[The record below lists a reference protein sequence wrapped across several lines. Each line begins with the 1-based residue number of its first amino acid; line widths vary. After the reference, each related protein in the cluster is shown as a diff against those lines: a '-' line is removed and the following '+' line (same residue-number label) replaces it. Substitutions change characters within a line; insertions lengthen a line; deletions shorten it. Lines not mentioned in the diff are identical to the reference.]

1 LVAGCSQDNEF
12 VPATW
17 WHQLE
22 GGSIAQQR
30 PPPPNV
36 TAPYPSLG
44 TVPTKPVTI
53 DAATRGRIA
62 NALVADRA
70 NAEYTNSLA
79 PLPAAPPAK
88 TAPPGPPA
96 SAPSGDSG
104 MSASLAAASAPPQP
118 APRRAPV
125 AAVAATPLPAPGAS
139 PATPA
144 AGTAAGAAD
153 AAAPMPPIPAAPPQ
167 IPSIGG
173 VRATVPTPPPPTP
186 PVVTPPAPVVPGAP
200 VTIAF
205 AAGSATMPP
214 EAVKALTSLAARR
227 GVGSI
232 AITGYGE
239 ATSSDPATQSAAMP
253 LAWGRAESIAR
264 ALLVAGVPSK
274 SLRVT
279 SQATGHGGVA
289 RIVE

>member
-12 VPATW
+12 APATW

-22 GGSIAQQR
+22 GGTIAQQR

-62 NALVADRA
+62 NALIADRA

-79 PLPAAPPAK
+79 PLPAAQPSK
-88 TAPPGPPA
+88 TAPAAPLA
-96 SAPSGDSG
+96 SAPSADSG
-104 MSASLAAASAPPQP
+104 MSASLAAASAPPPP

-125 AAVAATPLPAPGAS
+125 AGVAATPLPAPGPS

-144 AGTAAGAAD
+144 AGTAD
-153 AAAPMPPIPAAPPQ
+153 ASAPMPPIPAAPPQ
-167 IPSIGG
+167 VPSIGG

-214 EAVKALTSLAARR
+214 EGVKALTSLATRR

-239 ATSSDPATQSAAMP
+239 APSSDPATQSAAMP